1 MAEQTATSAAAETVE
16 VRTLLMARRPLL
28 IISLPDTSLPHPA
41 TAIDA
46 RVTGVLLNRLHEAGV
61 EPIVGFLGH
70 PLVQGAKVG
79 FTLAADEVRLVDER
93 DQPLVRWERSA
104 LDPDWLAAAR
114 RLHGTM
120 LVVVRG
126 VSLASHHDERALA
139 RLLDEAAS
147 QGRASGAVVGVA
159 EPRLSL
165 PLMFG

>member
-1 MAEQTATSAAAETVE
+1 MTEHNTSSEAAETVE

-28 IISLPDTSLPHPA
+28 VIGLPDTSLAHPA
-41 TAIDA
+41 AIDESVA
-46 RVTGVLLNRLHEAGV
+46 GVLLARLHEAGV
-61 EPIVGFLGH
+61 EPIVGFLGQ

-93 DQPLVRWERSA
+93 DQPLVRWKRSA
-104 LDPDWLAAAR
+104 LDQDWLVAAR
-114 RLHGTM
+114 RLNGTM

-126 VSLASHHDERALA
+126 VSLASQHDEPALA
-139 RLLDEAAS
+139 RLLETAAS